1 MTIEW
6 KSITDGYN
14 DKYGTDYT
22 EKQMWKAEYPK
33 HTGKEL
39 DKMFMVNHMTILE
52 RIRYHG
58 ITIEPKGHRRPTRLE
73 KFQAIPQHH
82 RDRLSVTEIAELIG
96 ACVGTVRYYK
106 VRYGR

>member
-22 EKQMWKAEYPK
+22 EKQMWADLYPK
-33 HTGKEL
+33 YSSQKI
-39 DKMFMVNHMTILE
+39 DTILGVSPLTILA
-52 RIRYHG
+52 RIRKMN
-58 ITIEPKGHRRPTRLE
+58 IKIEPKGQRRPTRLE
-73 KFQAIPQHH
+73 KFKAIPRHH

-106 VRYGR
+106 VRYGG